1 MTEIDRDRDALEP
14 FFEAA
19 RGVEPPAPGPDVLAR
34 VLAAAEA
41 ELDARATPVAVP
53 VAAAPARREGVL
65 ATFLRAIG
73 GWPAM
78 GGLAAAT
85 FAGVLIGAVQPTT
98 ISDRVDPWLSQL
110 GLSPQV
116 EESFSLDPDVG
127 LALSFA
133 AIEG

>member
-1 MTEIDRDRDALEP
+1 MTEFDRDGDALEP
-14 FFEAA
+14 FFKAVRAA
-19 RGVEPPAPGPDVLAR
+19 EVPAPGPDMLAR

-41 ELDARATPVAVP
+41 ELDARAAPV
-53 VAAAPARREGVL
+53 RRPGRPGFF

-85 FAGVLIGAVQPTT
+85 FAGVMIGVVQPA
-98 ISDRVDPWLSQL
+98 SLVDQVSPWLMQL
-110 GLSPQV
+110 GLAS
-116 EESFSLDPDVG
+116 EAEDAFSLDPDAG
-127 LALSFA
+127 LALTFA